1 MNKMKKSEKS
11 LFVANLSE
19 ELKSATSA
27 ILIDY
32 SGMDVKTQQ
41 ELKRRLKGSG
51 AKMVVVKNTL
61 LKIAGTDA
69 KVPEDTLTDTVLS
82 GQTALVIT
90 EDDPVA
96 PLSVLGMF
104 AKEFEVPQMKVGIVE
119 NVFQDKEALTALSKL
134 PGKDALLGQFM
145 GVVSAP
151 LYGITGVL
159 NTKMQEL
166 VYVLDQASKKGGD

>member
-1 MNKMKKSEKS
+1 MKKPEKI
-11 LFVANLSE
+11 LFVQNLSE

-41 ELKRRLKGSG
+41 ELKRRLKETG

-61 LKIAGTDA
+61 LKIAGTEA

-82 GQTALVIT
+82 GQTALIIT
-90 EDDPVA
+90 ENDPVA
-96 PLSVLGMF
+96 PLSILGKF

-119 NVFQDKEALTALSKL
+119 NVFQDKDALVALSKL

-159 NTKMQEL
+159 NAKMQEL